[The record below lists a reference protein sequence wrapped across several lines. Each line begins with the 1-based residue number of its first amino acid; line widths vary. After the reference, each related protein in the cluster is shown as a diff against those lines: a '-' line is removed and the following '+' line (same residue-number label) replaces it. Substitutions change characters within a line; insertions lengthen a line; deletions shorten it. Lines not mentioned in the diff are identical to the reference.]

1 MQQIRNIYILCLKDL
16 QQPIGKKMMNY
27 SNDKVRLIQ
36 IVTEIYLRFFYT
48 NSHSRGARSGEL
60 EYV

>member
-1 MQQIRNIYILCLKDL
+1 
-16 QQPIGKKMMNY
+16 MMNY